1 MIKDKKVLC
10 IVTARKNSKGLKNK
24 NLKKYKVR
32 VNVLSPGGGDK
43 HSQKFYN
50 NYGKHTLFKKMLL
63 PKDLNDIVCFLI
75 SEKSKNITGQEII
88 IDSGFVL

>member
-1 MIKDKKVLC
+1 MF
-10 IVTARKNSKGLKNK
+10 
-24 NLKKYKVR
+24 
-32 VNVLSPGGGDK
+32 LSPRGGGFDK

-50 NYGKHTLFKKMLL
+50 NYSKHTLFGKMLL